1 MSQTPKIDILVYCHI
16 YDNKYNGSGIQQQP
30 PVFLFLYNEANNQ
43 YDKIEL
49 NKTNMDNIKRE
60 KNIHITFIDTSAKID
75 EYGYQKKD
83 ISQLEGIQFDYIFP
97 INCPFFSAEEI
108 LNLLKPS
115 GKYMYNNYNVDI
127 INNEFFQ
134 RKYPPS
140 EETNAVMANFRL
152 KVIAESLKPRIQGTM
167 IEFNKYRE
175 THEPYV
181 YKSDITTGAGWFIIL
196 TRNDLPNKV
205 TPPLP
210 APPPLPPAPSTG
222 GRNQNKNNNKMNKS
236 NRRNKRTKKNRK
248 LKMTKK
254 NQRKT
259 RK

>member
-1 MSQTPKIDILVYCHI
+1 MSQIDILVYCHI
-16 YDNKYNGSGIQQQP
+16 YDNKYNESGIQQQP
-30 PVFLFLYNEANNQ
+30 PVFLFLYNETNNQ

-49 NKTNMDNIKRE
+49 NKANMDYIKRE

-75 EYGYQKKD
+75 EDGYQKND

-97 INCPFFSAEEI
+97 IHCPFFSAEEI

-115 GKYMYNNYNVDI
+115 GKYIYNDYNVDI
-127 INNEFFQ
+127 INSEFFQ

-140 EETNAVMANFRL
+140 ADTDAVMANFRL
-152 KVIAESLKPRIQGTM
+152 KVIAESLKPRIKGTM

-175 THEPYV
+175 THEPYI

-205 TPPLP
+205 T
-210 APPPLPPAPSTG
+210 ATG
-222 GRNQNKNNNKMNKS
+222 GINKNKTNKINKS
-236 NRRNKRTKKNRK
+236 NRKNKRTKKNKK
-248 LKMTKK
+248 LKMSKK
-254 NQRKT
+254 NKKKT
-259 RK
+259 M

>member
-1 MSQTPKIDILVYCHI
+1 MSQIDILVYCHI
-16 YDNKYNGSGIQQQP
+16 YDNKYNESGIQQQP

-49 NKTNMDNIKRE
+49 NKANMDNIKRE

-75 EYGYQKKD
+75 EYGYQKNS
-83 ISQLEGIQFDYIFP
+83 ISQLEGNQFDYIFP
-97 INCPFFSAEEI
+97 IHCPFFSAEEI

-115 GKYMYNNYNVDI
+115 GKYIYNNYNVDL

-134 RKYPPS
+134 KKYPPS
-140 EETNAVMANFRL
+140 EETNTAMANFRL
-152 KVIAESLKPRIQGTM
+152 RVIAESLKPQKKGSM

-196 TRNDLPNKV
+196 TRNDISNKA
-205 TPPLP
+205 T
-210 APPPLPPAPSTG
+210 ASG
-222 GRNQNKNNNKMNKS
+222 IQNNNNNNNNLQLVKPIDRRIKNNKMNKS
-236 NRRNKRTKKNRK
+236 KRKNKRTKTKRTKTKRTKKNR
-248 LKMTKK
+248 
-254 NQRKT
+254 RKT